1 MPVTDVESL
10 IAQVWNPDTRPLA
23 EEAWRCY
30 NSGAIRASIAATWT
44 AVTADIIAK
53 VIRLADN
60 GDSGAIKFRT
70 DIMSAQEKGITP
82 DGVRAMQ
89 NIEASLLSR
98 AVDFELI
105 DSIGQRELER
115 IREDRN
121 LCVHPSLRSFSE
133 FYEPRP
139 EVARGHL
146 AVALATLLTHPA
158 TQGGKILDA
167 FLDYTCDP
175 SFVPVVS
182 HIQTNFFDRVRK
194 AARSNIAKLAAKHAL
209 RELDPNGRLAAMEYA
224 NRSAIVLFAFAQRD
238 RGLVRSAIAGQREN
252 FQTLDG
258 ETQLRALIRL
268 CDQDFF
274 WEMVDEPLCERL
286 QGLLTRRITAAAWEP
301 LRADIAA
308 SLAVVSSSYA
318 RERIPAL
325 EEHFAT
331 LPDLHRM
338 NVVATRPHP
347 YFVPTVLR
355 FIEEARS
362 WRTGE
367 QAGQLLLQH
376 GAFLGIDDLRTA
388 LTTWAGNH
396 ECRTAAQMPDLAV
409 ALFRYTAHL
418 GLAQPAEFVSFLSN
432 VQSMAEEG
440 DSFYRYP
447 GLEAALRAGGHIR

>member
-1 MPVTDVESL
+1 MTDVENL

-44 AVTADIIAK
+44 TVTADIITK
-53 VIRLADN
+53 LIQLADN
-60 GDSGAIKFRT
+60 GDAGASAFRT
-70 DIMSAQEKGITP
+70 EVMSAQEKGITP

-89 NIEASLLSR
+89 NIEASLLTK

-133 FYEPRP
+133 VYEPRP

-146 AVALATLLTHPA
+146 AVALTTLLTHPA

-209 RELDPNGRLAAMEYA
+209 RELDPNKRLAAIEYA
-224 NRSAIVLFAFAQRD
+224 DRSALVLLAFAQRD
-238 RGLVRSAIAGQREN
+238 RELVRSAVAGQRES

-258 ETQLRALIRL
+258 ETQLRALVRL

-274 WEMVDEPLCERL
+274 WEMVDEPLRERL
-286 QGLLTRRITAAAWEP
+286 QGLLTRNITAAVWEP

-325 EEHFAT
+325 EQHFAD
-331 LPDLHRM
+331 LPELHRM

-347 YFVPTVLR
+347 YFVPAVLQ
-355 FIEEARS
+355 FIEEAGS

-367 QAGQLLLQH
+367 QAGQLLVQH
-376 GAFLGIDDLRTA
+376 GAFLSIKDLGAA
-388 LTTWAGNH
+388 LTTWADNH

-409 ALFRYTAHL
+409 ALFRNTAHL
-418 GLAQPAEFVSFLSN
+418 GLAQPAEFVSFLSR
-432 VQSMAEEG
+432 VQSMAEER

-447 GLEAALRAGGHIR
+447 ALEAVLRAGGHIQ